1 MKYLIL
7 ISSILISVIGGQT
20 QRQNKE
26 WRKSKNFAKKI
37 NLFTNIC
44 VRKVWT
50 HIFPTVYNIDMLY
63 QRQVGLDLR

>member
-20 QRQNKE
+20 PRQNKE

-37 NLFTNIC
+37 IIAVGND
-44 VRKVWT
+44 WT
-50 HIFPTVYNIDMLY
+50 HIFQTVYNIDMLY
-63 QRQVGLDLR
+63 QRHSRLRFEMKI